1 MLILRQPVRCDSSKE
16 LLVESTRA
24 PLLELLSGEFNVF
37 YELHSLDSEC
47 VKEPKQHCRYWEG
60 LLSHALMIL
69 LRMPPVVV
77 RHHEGFEGWRRGLQD
92 Y

>member
-1 MLILRQPVRCDSSKE
+1 MPLGFDSSKE

-24 PLLELLSGEFNVF
+24 RLRGLLSGEFDVF
-37 YELHSLDSEC
+37 HELHSLDSEC
-47 VKEPKQHCRYWEG
+47 VKEPKQQRRYWEG

-69 LRMPPVVV
+69 PRIPPVVV
-77 RHHEGFEGWRRGLQD
+77 RRHEGFEGWRRGLQD